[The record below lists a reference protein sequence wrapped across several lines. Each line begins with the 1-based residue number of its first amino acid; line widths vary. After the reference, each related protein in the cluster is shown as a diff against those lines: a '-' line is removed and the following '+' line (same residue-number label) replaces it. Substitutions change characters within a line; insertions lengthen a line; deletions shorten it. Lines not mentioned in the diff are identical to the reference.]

1 MAASAGLAYKAYEIE
16 ELVDVYFF
24 RRLGYVLAH
33 AARVAR
39 LTPNAV
45 SVLAAALGVV
55 GGALLYSP
63 GTALAG
69 FGLLVLHGIADS
81 ADGQL
86 ARMTNQTSVLGRTL
100 DGLSG
105 WVTHVAM
112 YVALLAGSLE
122 RGGGTPEVWWAVAAG
137 LSTAIHAQLYEYHRS
152 AYARLVVAG
161 RAEPFA
167 HGRSDQNWFTR
178 ILRSYE
184 ATQAR
189 LAGKHEDV
197 EARLVARARDGLV
210 TEADREAYRS
220 TFYWPTRGWNFL
232 GDNMRRFAVGVAAW
246 ARRLDW
252 YFPFVVIPMNIA
264 LVVLWIWQYRADRRF
279 LDDPR

>member
-1 MAASAGLAYKAYEIE
+1 LTASAGLAYKAYEIE

-33 AARVAR
+33 LARIAR

-45 SVLAAALGVV
+45 SVLAAIVGIAGGV
-55 GGALLYSP
+55 LLYSP
-63 GTALAG
+63 RTAFAG
-69 FGLLVLHGIADS
+69 FLFLVVHGIADS

-112 YVALLAGSLE
+112 YVALLAGLLA
-122 RGGGTPEVWWAVAAG
+122 RGADSPVVWWAIAAG
-137 LSTAIHAQLYEYHRS
+137 VSSAVHAQLYEYHRS

-167 HGRSDQNWFTR
+167 QARSGQSWFTR
-178 ILRSYE
+178 LLRGYE
-184 ATQAR
+184 SMQAR
-189 LAGKHEDV
+189 LAGKHSDV
-197 EARLVARARDGLV
+197 EARLIARSQNGV
-210 TEADREAYRS
+210 VSEADRAAYR
-220 TFYWPTRGWNFL
+220 TAFYGPTRGWNLL
-232 GDNMRRFAVGVAAW
+232 GDNMRRFAVGAAAW
-246 ARRLDW
+246 FGRLDL
-252 YFPFVVIPMNIA
+252 YFPFVVLPMNLA
-264 LVVLWIWQYRADRRF
+264 LMILWIWQYRADRRF
-279 LDDPR
+279 LAVH